1 MKKWLSY
8 LFAAVVCLLM
18 LSPVSQAAGFLS
30 QTPERT
36 VLLAEIQSYGDYELK
51 PEYFQTLADKL
62 GAAIP
67 AETPFFVKGRSTD
80 NMTNEAGRHDTAATA
95 EDAAISQ
102 IHMDAIVRGHQFNY
116 GFAAAKLIRYADAS
130 VGRTHFYDDTAV
142 KAWQNQVDTPYHLS
156 PSMTDAARA
165 IGEKYGARY
174 LLFVNVRDV
183 DVRLKHTMFATHTE
197 RATRG
202 KKMKAALDYY
212 LVDARTGRVYEGHCD
227 NGKTAQMLNLA
238 VAQWGKGMDVDAML
252 NEVMEAQAKD
262 VADNLIRKGFSAM
275 KADASE
281 AKVVQGK
288 PVIVLAGFQSR
299 VSDVN
304 NSIESGAMLPVVRE
318 TMMEQLSDSPAFT
331 VKDDSELVTRM
342 RMTEQALVQALG
354 DGELQ
359 AQVGADADYIIY
371 GYLTE
376 FSDIKAQSGVLGVRG
391 KDTTVHLELTMRV
404 VDAHTGAVVFV
415 TQADARRKSNLD
427 YDVILSRHD
436 KGKEDAAE
444 NALRMAAVNLAD
456 QFLRAAI

>member
-130 VGRTHFYDDTAV
+130 VGRTHFYDDTVV

-183 DVRLKHTMFATHTE
+183 DVRLKHTMFATRTE
-197 RATRG
+197 RETRG
-202 KKMKAALDYY
+202 KKMKASLDYY
-212 LVDARTGRVYEGHCD
+212 IVNTETGNVYEGHCD
-227 NGKTAQMLNLA
+227 NKKTAQMLNLA
-238 VAQWGKGMDVDAML
+238 IVQTGKGMSVDEML
-252 NEVMEAQAKD
+252 NQVMEAQAND
-262 VADNLIRKGFSAM
+262 VAKDFCQNGF
-275 KADASE
+275 
-281 AKVVQGK
+281 
-288 PVIVLAGFQSR
+288 
-299 VSDVN
+299 
-304 NSIESGAMLPVVRE
+304 
-318 TMMEQLSDSPAFT
+318 PA
-331 VKDDSELVTRM
+331 VKS
-342 RMTEQALVQALG
+342 
-354 DGELQ
+354 
-359 AQVGADADYIIY
+359 
-371 GYLTE
+371 
-376 FSDIKAQSGVLGVRG
+376 
-391 KDTTVHLELTMRV
+391 
-404 VDAHTGAVVFV
+404 
-415 TQADARRKSNLD
+415 
-427 YDVILSRHD
+427 
-436 KGKEDAAE
+436 
-444 NALRMAAVNLAD
+444 
-456 QFLRAAI
+456 